1 MALVIPIVILLLT
14 TAIFAIYCFKKRA
27 DRAEETQRK
36 IDDLLPDFNQASP
49 QSDSVKNAQ
58 DNSIGSF
65 YRNDITPGLVANNLK
80 YMIDLY
86 QQSSVTH
93 NNLLMIASCY
103 YFRYRNCSEEKSFFG
118 SKIKSKI
125 PKKSQQHFGW
135 N

>member
-1 MALVIPIVILLLT
+1 MALVIPVVILLLT

-27 DRAEETQRK
+27 DRAEETNRQLVDR
-36 IDDLLPDFNQASP
+36 LPDFNQVPP
-49 QSDSVKNAQ
+49 QSNSTNNAPG
-58 DNSIGSF
+58 NSIGSI
-65 YRNDITPGLVANNLK
+65 YRSDITPGLIAKNLK

-93 NNLLMIASCY
+93 NDLLMIASY
-103 YFRYRNCSEEKSFFG
+103 YSFRYRNCSEEKSFFG